1 MLTKREEEVVML
13 LKEGRTN
20 QSIAEELHISK
31 NTLKKHLQ
39 HIYQKHSVQN
49 RIQMKLVSANYNLRQ
64 RKATFKK

>member
-1 MLTKREEEVVML
+1 
-13 LKEGRTN
+13 
-20 QSIAEELHISK
+20 
-31 NTLKKHLQ
+31 LQ